1 MKKIIDRT
9 EILINHIKILDTVL
23 RTNPEYLTASNDFD
37 NFITDSFLD
46 SIYPKINEEKN
57 GRQMCLADIIEY
69 ILFGRAY
76 WDIARRRTENTKLQ
90 SLIEYSKILVK
101 ITNLLYLQDSILT
114 QSNNFPLRQNLISN
128 LKNQINDTSTSYS
141 TLNTYNDFLHEPWGN
156 SRTATNNQTRKSA
169 YKQLDQLMPKVRGL
183 PNEII
188 AYIHLLRK
196 NCGIILPIFLNQRF
210 FSFDTS
216 LDKGRVDFIAPPDL
230 FILRENKNIIGIEVG
245 RGSDRQVN
253 KFSSRTGIP
262 VIFADTENISNHRCP
277 YCMKWTLFCDFVT
290 NHIMDSK
297 FRDTD
302 KIYCKN
308 CDIQNKNKGRTCPH
322 SLVKENISDYYDGN
336 AHFHYKCIEKYLINQ
351 GQTPQQIKAQIP
363 EDDIFTYFPHVDGL
377 DEQSNL
383 YFQMP

>member
-1 MKKIIDRT
+1 MQRIFDRS

-23 RTNPEYLTASNDFD
+23 RNDPDYLAASTDLD
-37 NFITDSFLD
+37 NLITDSFLD
-46 SIYPKINEEKN
+46 SLYPKIDEEIN

-76 WDIARRRTENTKLQ
+76 WDIARRRTDNTKLQ
-90 SLIEYSKILVK
+90 SLKKYCKILVK
-101 ITNLLYLQDSILT
+101 ITNLLYFQDSILS
-114 QSNNFPLRQNLISN
+114 QASSFNLRQTLISN
-128 LKNQINDTSTSYS
+128 LKTDINDTSTSYD
-141 TLNTYNDFLHEPWGN
+141 TLNTYNHFLHEPWGN
-156 SRTATNNQTRKSA
+156 SRTALNNDTRKTA

-210 FSFDTS
+210 FSFDIS
-216 LDKGRVDFIAPPDL
+216 IEDGRVDFVAPPDL

-245 RGSDRQVN
+245 RGSDRQIN

-262 VIFADTENISNHRCP
+262 VITADTENISNHRCP

-297 FRDTD
+297 FRDID
-302 KIYCKN
+302 KIHCKN
-308 CDIQNKNKGRTCPH
+308 CNISNRNKGRSCPY
-322 SLVKENISDYYDGN
+322 SLVKSDISDYYNGE
-336 AHFHYKCIEKYLINQ
+336 AHYHYSCIDQYHRSQ
-351 GQTPQQIKAQIP
+351 GLTPQQIIDSIP
-363 EDDIFTYFPHVDGL
+363 EEDIFTYFPHVDGL
-377 DEQSNL
+377 DEQTNL
-383 YFQMP
+383 YFRVP